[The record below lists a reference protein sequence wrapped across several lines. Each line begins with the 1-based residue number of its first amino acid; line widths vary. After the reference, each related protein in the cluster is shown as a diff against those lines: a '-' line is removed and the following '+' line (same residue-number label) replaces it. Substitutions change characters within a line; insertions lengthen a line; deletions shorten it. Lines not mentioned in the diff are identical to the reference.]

1 MLSSFLV
8 RFFLSLA
15 GALPAIAAAGTDERG
30 FVAVLAEHARRH
42 PGLEV
47 QDAYKLA
54 VHATLGAEHAAPSE
68 ETALAWL
75 EKEAATLGEVVGEP
89 LVERIAPDGSLV
101 RVHLRPF
108 FAHGGDK
115 KKLARAF
122 AATGRRRF
130 GTRDDLA
137 RRWAAVTE
145 AATAG
150 ELPFAAD
157 AARAW
162 GERMAAAGWPAV
174 HHSDNF
180 KERFRPAYRV
190 IAGALLSELL
200 PPVQ

>member
-1 MLSSFLV
+1 MPRSLV
-8 RFFLSLA
+8 RFLFLVVCA
-15 GALPAIAAAGTDERG
+15 FPAIAGAEPVERG
-30 FVAVLAEHARRH
+30 FIAVLAEHARRH
-42 PGLEV
+42 PGLEA
-47 QDAYKLA
+47 QDAYKLIMQ
-54 VHATLGAEHAAPSE
+54 ATLGAEHAAPSE
-68 ETALAWL
+68 EAALAWL
-75 EKEAATLGEVVGEP
+75 EKEAATLEEVAGEP

-108 FAHGGDK
+108 FAHGGDR

-122 AATGRRRF
+122 AATGRLRF

-145 AATAG
+145 AAKAG
-150 ELPFAAD
+150 ELPLAAD